1 MINMELYYQIT
12 ITVLLIVG
20 LFMSLTMRRYYKQY
34 ETALHII
41 VAIDKERQ
49 NLQKKYEGKATLMEF
64 NKLNFNDTGDAS
76 QRLLFCLNFKRD
88 KLGNLVCNLN
98 DYKTRLKPKGENMTV
113 KIIYLNGAFEFMKD
127 VKSIT
132 TQEGLFIVTLRN
144 EYVRKIDKRLKLE
157 VSFY

>member
-76 QRLLFCLNFKRD
+76 QRLLFCLNFKRGKMENLD
-88 KLGNLVCNLN
+88 MKEGELRIDYGNM
-98 DYKTRLKPKGENMTV
+98 Y
-113 KIIYLNGAFEFMKD
+113 
-127 VKSIT
+127 
-132 TQEGLFIVTLRN
+132 
-144 EYVRKIDKRLKLE
+144 
-157 VSFY
+157 

>member
-41 VAIDKERQ
+41 FSIDKERQ

-76 QRLLFCLNFKRD
+76 
-88 KLGNLVCNLN
+88 
-98 DYKTRLKPKGENMTV
+98 
-113 KIIYLNGAFEFMKD
+113 
-127 VKSIT
+127 
-132 TQEGLFIVTLRN
+132 
-144 EYVRKIDKRLKLE
+144 
-157 VSFY
+157 